1 MSKIYDLE
9 EKIMDCWSV
18 TDDIDT
24 TLSIIDRTACDED
37 AVCNALIGIKTLY
50 QTKFE
55 LLFETFEEVVR
66 EYYKTKSL
74 SYSTSVGST
83 ITTSNTDIPS
93 GTTTISFK

>member
-18 TDDIDT
+18 TDDIST

-37 AVCNALIGIKTLY
+37 AVCNALIGIKQLY

-55 LLFETFEEVVR
+55 LLFETFEEVLR
-66 EYYKTKSL
+66 EHHKIKSL
-74 SYSTSVGST
+74 SHSISVGNT
-83 ITTSNTDIPS
+83 ITTSNTDTPS